1 MLRLGSSEGGDVL
14 VDADTSLVS
23 PERRSPAGAFV
34 AAFAENR
41 LGLVGVA
48 VIVLMTGF
56 SFLGPL
62 FYHANL
68 AHTDLAQAT
77 IPPGSAHPLGTDGDG
92 YDVLGRLMA
101 GGQSSLEVGFAAALL
116 GSLLGTA
123 WGAIAGYC
131 GGWID
136 SVMMRLVDAML
147 AIPSLLLLL
156 VLASIFVPNVAMLIV
171 VVAMVSWLPAARLVR
186 GETLSLR
193 ERDFVHAARI
203 MGNRSPR
210 IVKRHVIP
218 NVAGIIAVQTTFQ
231 VADAILLV
239 AALSFLGLGPP
250 PPEAN
255 WGGMLSN
262 GLNYVFDGYWWLIY
276 PAGAA
281 IVVTVVAFNLV
292 GDALR
297 DALEVRL
304 RHDS

>member
-1 MLRLGSSEGGDVL
+1 MLRPGATEDGALATL
-14 VDADTSLVS
+14 DAIPTAVK
-23 PERRSPAGAFV
+23 PRSTAQSFV
-34 AAFAENR
+34 GAFAENR
-41 LGLVGVA
+41 LGLAGVA
-48 VIVLMTGF
+48 IIVLVAGF
-56 SFLGPL
+56 SFLGPV

-68 AHTDLAQAT
+68 SHTNLAQAT
-77 IPPGSAHPLGTDGDG
+77 LRPSGAHPLGTDADG
-92 YDVLGRLMA
+92 FDVFGRLMA
-101 GGQSSLEVGFAAALL
+101 GGQSSLEIGFAAALL
-116 GSLLGTA
+116 GGLVGTL

-131 GGWID
+131 GGWLD
-136 SVMMRLVDAML
+136 GVMMRLVDSML
-147 AIPSLLLLL
+147 AIPPLLLLL
-156 VLASIFVPNVAMLIV
+156 VLASIFPPNVPMLII
-171 VVAMVSWLPAARLVR
+171 VVALVSWLPAARLVR

-193 ERDFVHAARI
+193 ERDFIQAARV
-203 MGNRSPR
+203 MGNRSPK
-210 IVKRHVIP
+210 IVRRHVIP
-218 NVAGIIAVQTTFQ
+218 NVAGIIVVQTTFQ

-262 GLNYVFDGYWWLIY
+262 GLNYMFDGYWWLIY

-304 RHDS
+304 RHRS

>member
-1 MLRLGSSEGGDVL
+1 MAVK
-14 VDADTSLVS
+14 
-23 PERRSPAGAFV
+23 RRSAARSFL

-48 VIVLMTGF
+48 VIVAMALF
-56 SFLGPL
+56 SFVGPV
-62 FYHANL
+62 FYHANIS
-68 AHTDLAQAT
+68 HTVLGQAT
-77 IPPGSAHPLGTDGDG
+77 MHPGGAHPLGTDGDG

-116 GSLLGTA
+116 GGLLGTL
-123 WGAIAGYC
+123 WGSVAGYF
-131 GGWID
+131 GGWVD
-136 SVMMRLVDAML
+136 GLMMRLVDSML

-156 VLASIFVPNVAMLIV
+156 VLASMFVPNVPMLIV
-171 VVAMVSWLPAARLVR
+171 VVALVSWLPAARLVR

-193 ERDFVHAARI
+193 ERDFVRASRV
-203 MGNRSPR
+203 MGTRSPK
-210 IVKRHVIP
+210 ILVRHVIP

-281 IVVTVVAFNLV
+281 IVITVIAFNLV

-304 RHDS
+304 RHGS